1 MKRRLLVSLA
11 AIMTISALT
20 ACGSSNQ
27 NTLNIAKE
35 GMFSSCEVLLLS
47 LLQENMMKNPTGLI
61 LQELVIQHMLTMQMY
76 CTKIQKMITEIL

>member
-35 GMFSSCEVLLLS
+35 GMFSSGGTVTQPVAGKYDEKS
-47 LLQENMMKNPTGLI
+47 N
-61 LQELVIQHMLTMQMY
+61 
-76 CTKIQKMITEIL
+76 